1 MLCSAAARLVASAAR
16 ARCSGRSAAASAA
29 AATAA
34 AAGSLLAGSTADC
47 EGGGGGEYTFNGFT
61 PRQPKVPY
69 PGWDVDWDGRKPKP
83 RAEGEPKPVTGP
95 SRHLILIRHG
105 QYDETY
111 RDDAKRILTPLG
123 REQAEAT
130 GKRLAELIA
139 AGVSITRMHVSDLAR
154 AKETAD
160 IIAKHLP
167 ETERTPPNPDLNEAS
182 PHPSGRRPATR
193 WLSQR
198 WGCCAGASG
207 ARLPRRPPRYVPRPT
222 ALKHPSRYIRHSS
235 AS

>member
-1 MLCSAAARLVASAAR
+1 MLRPAAARLMASAAR
-16 ARCSGRSAAASAA
+16 ARCSGRSATASAA

-34 AAGSLLAGSTADC
+34 AGGSLLLAGSTAAADC
-47 EGGGGGEYTFNGFT
+47 EGAGGGEYTFNGFT

-69 PGWDVDWDGRKPKP
+69 PGWDVDWDGRKPEP
-83 RAEGEPKPVTGP
+83 RAEGEPKPVAGP

-167 ETERTPPNPDLNEAS
+167 ETERTAPNPDLNEAR
-182 PHPSGRRPATR
+182 PHPSGRRLLVGSALGLLRRGVRRTSAPAAAPVR
-193 WLSQR
+193 
-198 WGCCAGASG
+198 AA
-207 ARLPRRPPRYVPRPT
+207 PT
-222 ALKHPSRYIRHSS
+222 ALVHASR
-235 AS
+235 

>member
-1 MLCSAAARLVASAAR
+1 MLRSAAARLMASAAR
-16 ARCSGRSAAASAA
+16 ARCSGRSATASAA
-29 AATAA
+29 AATTAA
-34 AAGSLLAGSTADC
+34 AAGSVLASTTADC
-47 EGGGGGEYTFNGFT
+47 EGAGGGEYTFNGFT

-69 PGWDVDWDGRKPKP
+69 PGWDVDWDGRKPEP
-83 RAEGEPKPVTGP
+83 RVEGEPKPVAGP

-167 ETERTPPNPDLNEAS
+167 ETERTAPNPDLNEAR
-182 PHPSGRRPATR
+182 PHPSGRRLLVGSVSAGGAAQGRPAHVCP
-193 WLSQR
+193 
-198 WGCCAGASG
+198 GG
-207 ARLPRRPPRYVPRPT
+207 RPGTCPRPT
-222 ALKHPSRYIRHSS
+222 ALVHASR
-235 AS
+235 